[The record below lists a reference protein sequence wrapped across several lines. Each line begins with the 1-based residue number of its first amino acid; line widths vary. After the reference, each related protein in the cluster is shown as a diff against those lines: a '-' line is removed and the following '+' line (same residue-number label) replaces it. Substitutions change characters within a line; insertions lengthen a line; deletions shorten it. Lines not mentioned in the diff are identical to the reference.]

1 MKKKKKR
8 WHNPPQTNFLL
19 TEKKKKGGGIFSL
32 FERLFIFYI
41 LKLVSSR
48 TNIRN
53 RFQKYIEIIGWARS
67 TSATLRS

>member
-1 MKKKKKR
+1 
-8 WHNPPQTNFLL
+8 LL
-19 TEKKKKGGGIFSL
+19 TEKKGGGIFSL

-53 RFQKYIEIIGWARS
+53 RVQKYIEIIGWARS